1 MKEKNFSIEGAGHAG
16 YFRVKIADSFLSRFC
31 GLMGRKRLPECVGLM
46 LAPCSSIHMCFMRF
60 SIDAVYIDR
69 EYRIRKIVRR
79 LRPWIGFSVCSGAW
93 GVLELAAGE
102 AERLGLQPGQ
112 RLKEEGKL

>member
-1 MKEKNFSIEGAGHAG
+1 MKERIYAVEGAGRAIP
-16 YFRVKIADSFLSRFC
+16 FRVKIADSFLARFC
-31 GLMGRKRLPECVGLM
+31 GLMGRKRLPEGVGLL

-60 SIDAVYIDR
+60 SIDAVYLDR
-69 EYRIRKIVRR
+69 EHRIRKIVRK

-102 AERLGLQPGQ
+102 AERLGLHPGQ
-112 RLKEEGKL
+112 RLTEEKL